1 MFINRLLINEILTKL
16 SAERSKII
24 VIYGPRQ
31 VCKTTLANDVL
42 KLLNKKTMFIDCD
55 SFKWGKAVKAPESWI
70 NSYQSDY
77 LCVNKNNFV
86 GFVC

>member
-1 MFINRLLINEILTKL
+1 
-16 SAERSKII
+16 
-24 VIYGPRQ
+24 
-31 VCKTTLANDVL
+31 
-42 KLLNKKTMFIDCD
+42 MFIDCD